1 MKLQST
7 SLRAGQKGAVGPHL
21 RSVPRSSLAA
31 ASHRQVH
38 HEPAGEAPALGQ
50 ISRREALNATALLL
64 TGLAVSVASPAQAF
78 LGIGEDNSAA
88 IQTSYD
94 SRTAGILSLV
104 QSTLDVPK
112 DDPSKE
118 DKVKELRKEI
128 NGWVADFRREP
139 KVAGRPSYGQTYSVL
154 NALAGHYNSFG
165 ATAPIPKKRMERITK
180 VTQPPGTDVMSLL
193 MQLCSSLADANTLHG
208 SLHQVV
214 CGFAFAACGARSQ
227 AAATG
232 LHSTVPATSRQVA
245 ALHRSKELYWTSFHK
260 VLLYIVGVR
269 QDWVMK
275 ALDVLQRVGVVLG
288 LNKQLYWEPVDPKV
302 LPSYYTVI
310 TRPIFIGQ
318 IQDRLNRGIY
328 QAPSEFAAD
337 MRLHWANVKQFNP
350 KHDPF
355 HILGLKAEACF
366 EEAWAQSGYG
376 VERARRASAAMPT
389 QKFET
394 DRSDGQAKNKSS
406 RTPTGRPSRG
416 AARADAPISVERRNQ
431 MATFLSDLPD
441 ELSDHF
447 ASLLPK
453 ELLDGMTSGEL
464 ELDFENLDEATL
476 KRIDQWLRE
485 IRPDL
490 VVENGPASPT
500 MVSNRSGVKV
510 ESYSDDDYVESD
522 DDDDDE

>member
-1 MKLQST
+1 RPEQGLQVAIQESSVSTMKLQST

-31 ASHRQVH
+31 ASHRQVQ

-180 VTQPPGTDVMSLL
+180 VTQPPGTDVMSLP
-193 MQLCSSLADANTLHG
+193 MQLCSSLADANALHG
-208 SLHQVV
+208 S
-214 CGFAFAACGARSQ
+214 
-227 AAATG
+227 
-232 LHSTVPATSRQVA
+232 
-245 ALHRSKELYWTSFHK
+245 HK

-288 LNKQLYWEPVDPKV
+288 LNKQLYWEPVDPKL

-490 VVENGPASPT
+490 VVEDGPASPT

>member
-1 MKLQST
+1 MREPRLLLRLDDGSLIGQGQLLGEPGSNRIIRISLERAVDIGRASDREVLRVQKLVDRIKQQFGVH
-7 SLRAGQKGAVGPHL
+7 GQALLQH
-21 RSVPRSSLAA
+21 A
-31 ASHRQVH
+31 
-38 HEPAGEAPALGQ
+38 EPALKRPRQ
-50 ISRREALNATALLL
+50 
-64 TGLAVSVASPAQAF
+64 
-78 LGIGEDNSAA
+78 
-88 IQTSYD
+88 
-94 SRTAGILSLV
+94 
-104 QSTLDVPK
+104 
-112 DDPSKE
+112 
-118 DKVKELRKEI
+118 
-128 NGWVADFRREP
+128 DF
-139 KVAGRPSYGQTYSVL
+139 
-154 NALAGHYNSFG
+154 
-165 ATAPIPKKRMERITK
+165 TAPS
-180 VTQPPGTDVMSLL
+180 QP
-193 MQLCSSLADANTLHG
+193 
-208 SLHQVV
+208 
-214 CGFAFAACGARSQ
+214 Q
-227 AAATG
+227 A
-232 LHSTVPATSRQVA
+232 
-245 ALHRSKELYWTSFHK
+245 
-260 VLLYIVGVR
+260 GVR

-490 VVENGPASPT
+490 VVEDGPASPT